1 MKKILSILFALLIL
15 LSGMHLSIAK
25 HFCGGELAEVKW
37 SFSGEKATCG
47 MECDENSYPS
57 NNSVSSNC
65 CQNEVAVYAVDNSYS
80 PSSFQFKAA
89 TKHLSPVFL
98 IPIGLLFRSTA
109 FSFSAYTSA
118 IPPDN
123 IAVSAVN
130 LAAIC
135 VFRI

>member
-1 MKKILSILFALLIL
+1 MKKTLSILFASLIL

-25 HFCGGELAEVKW
+25 HFCGGEFAAVKW
-37 SFSGEKATCG
+37 SLSGAKATCG
-47 MECDENSYPS
+47 MESDENTCP
-57 NNSVSSNC
+57 NHNGISSNC
-65 CQNEVAVYAVDNSYS
+65 CRNEVAVYAIDSNYS

-89 TKHLSPVFL
+89 TQLMSHVFI
-98 IPIGLLFRSTA
+98 IPSGLLFHATTV
-109 FSFSAYTSA
+109 SFSAHTSV

-130 LAAIC
+130 LADIC